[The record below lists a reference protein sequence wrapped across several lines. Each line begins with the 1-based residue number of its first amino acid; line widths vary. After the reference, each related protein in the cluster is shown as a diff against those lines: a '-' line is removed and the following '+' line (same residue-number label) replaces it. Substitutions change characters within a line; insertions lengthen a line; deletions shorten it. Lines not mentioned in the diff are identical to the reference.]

1 MIGWLSGRL
10 IDKEQP
16 GHIVLDVQG
25 VGYDVETSLNTFF
38 HLESESRDLVSLHIH
53 TVVREDAFILFGF
66 ADKTERSLFRAL
78 IKVNGIGPKVAMSI
92 LSNISPGEFVQTV
105 RSNNLLRLT
114 QVPGIGKKTAERLL
128 IEIKDS
134 LQHFECDGAK
144 DLSKPLSSTVSTYRK
159 EVDEALSAL
168 DSLGYKRHEALSV
181 IKKIDD
187 QQMDC
192 EALIR
197 LALKHL
203 YSGHQAAIGA
213 AS

>member
-38 HLESESRDLVSLHIH
+38 HLESEARDLVSLHIH
-53 TVVREDAFILFGF
+53 TVIREDAFILFGF
-66 ADKTERSLFRAL
+66 ADKTERALFRAL

-128 IEIKDS
+128 IEIKDN

-144 DLSKPLSSTVSTYRK
+144 DLSTSISSTVSTYRK

-203 YSGHQAAIGA
+203 YSGHQAAIS